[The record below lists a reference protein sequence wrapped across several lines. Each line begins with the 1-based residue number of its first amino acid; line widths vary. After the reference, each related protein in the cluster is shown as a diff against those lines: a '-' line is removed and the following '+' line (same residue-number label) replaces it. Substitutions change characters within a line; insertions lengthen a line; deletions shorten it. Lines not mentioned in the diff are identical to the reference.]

1 MAFFKSRSQSTASA
15 EERNADNGEA
25 QSMDVLRQRA
35 RHRLI
40 GATVL
45 VLIAVIGF
53 PLVFDTKPRE
63 VASDIRIDM
72 PDRDAVRPSQVPLA
86 PPVEAKAPVPDDVKA
101 PASQAP
107 EPEPKDIAKLPEVPV
122 AEVKKPEAKPADSKV
137 AEAKAPVPDDVKAPA
152 SQAPEPEPIDMAK
165 QPEQALAEVKKP
177 DAKPA
182 ESKAAPKEEVLN
194 TTKPESV
201 AGKTDEAPRFIV
213 QVGAFSDEAK
223 VKEVR
228 AKLEKAGFKTYV
240 HVAQTKE
247 GKRTRVRIGPFAS
260 KEEAQKTVN
269 KIKPLQLSAAVLTL

>member
-1 MAFFKSRSQSTASA
+1 MAFFKSRSKSSASA
-15 EERNADNGEA
+15 EERNTDAGEA

-72 PDRDAVRPSQVPLA
+72 PDRDAVRPNQA
-86 PPVEAKAPVPDDVKA
+86 PSAPAVEAKTPVPDDVKA

-107 EPEPKDIAKLPEVPV
+107 EPEPKEAAKVTEVPV
-122 AEVKKPEAKPADSKV
+122 AEVNKQDAKVTDSK
-137 AEAKAPVPDDVKAPA
+137 A
-152 SQAPEPEPIDMAK
+152 S
-165 QPEQALAEVKKP
+165 
-177 DAKPA
+177 
-182 ESKAAPKEEVLN
+182 PKEEVVN
-194 TTKPESV
+194 TTKPDLDKPKDD
-201 AGKTDEAPRFIV
+201 GAPRFIV

-240 HVAQTKE
+240 HVAQTKD

>member
-1 MAFFKSRSQSTASA
+1 MAFFKSRSKSTASA
-15 EERNADNGEA
+15 DERNAEAGEV

-53 PLVFDTKPRE
+53 PLVFDTKPRD

-72 PDRDAVRPSQVPLA
+72 PERDAVRPSQVPAA
-86 PPVEAKAPVPDDVKA
+86 PANVAKAPVPDDVKA
-101 PASQAP
+101 PVSQAP
-107 EPEPKDIAKLPEVPV
+107 EPEPQTLAKLPDPPI
-122 AEVKKPEAKPADSKV
+122 AELKKPEAKPADTKS
-137 AEAKAPVPDDVKAPA
+137 
-152 SQAPEPEPIDMAK
+152 
-165 QPEQALAEVKKP
+165 
-177 DAKPA
+177 
-182 ESKAAPKEEVLN
+182 APKEEVVN
-194 TTKPESV
+194 TTKPDADKSKDD
-201 AGKTDEAPRFIV
+201 GAPRFIV

-260 KEEAQKTVN
+260 KDEAQKTVN
-269 KIKPLQLSAAVLTL
+269 KIKPLHLSAAVLTL

>member
-1 MAFFKSRSQSTASA
+1 MAFFKSRSKSTASA
-15 EERNADNGEA
+15 EERNTDAGEA

-72 PDRDAVRPSQVPLA
+72 PDRDAVRPSQA
-86 PPVEAKAPVPDDVKA
+86 PSAPAVQAKAPVPDDVKA

-107 EPEPKDIAKLPEVPV
+107 EPEPKEAAKAPELPV
-122 AEVKKPEAKPADSKV
+122 AEVKKPDTK
-137 AEAKAPVPDDVKAPA
+137 
-152 SQAPEPEPIDMAK
+152 
-165 QPEQALAEVKKP
+165 LAEVSKP
-177 DAKPA
+177 DAKTA
-182 ESKAAPKEEVLN
+182 DTKASPKEEVVN
-194 TTKPESV
+194 TTKPD
-201 AGKTDEAPRFIV
+201 ADKAKDDGAPRFIV

-260 KEEAQKTVN
+260 KDEAQKTVN
-269 KIKPLQLSAAVLTL
+269 KIKPLHLSAAVLTL

>member
-1 MAFFKSRSQSTASA
+1 
-15 EERNADNGEA
+15 
-25 QSMDVLRQRA
+25 
-35 RHRLI
+35 
-40 GATVL
+40 
-45 VLIAVIGF
+45 
-53 PLVFDTKPRE
+53 
-63 VASDIRIDM
+63 
-72 PDRDAVRPSQVPLA
+72 
-86 PPVEAKAPVPDDVKA
+86 VPDDVKA

-137 AEAKAPVPDDVKAPA
+137 AEAKA
-152 SQAPEPEPIDMAK
+152 
-165 QPEQALAEVKKP
+165 
-177 DAKPA
+177 
-182 ESKAAPKEEVLN
+182 APKEEVVN
-194 TTKPESV
+194 TTKPDTD
-201 AGKTDEAPRFIV
+201 AGKTDDAPRFIV

-240 HVAQTKE
+240 HVAQTKD

>member
-1 MAFFKSRSQSTASA
+1 MAFFKSRSPSTASA
-15 EERNADNGEA
+15 EERNADKGEA

-63 VASDIRIDM
+63 VSSDIRIDM
-72 PDRDAVRPSQVPLA
+72 PERDAVRPNQAPTV
-86 PPVEAKAPVPDDVKA
+86 PPVQAKAPVPDEVKA

-107 EPEPKDIAKLPEVPV
+107 EPEPKD
-122 AEVKKPEAKPADSKV
+122 
-137 AEAKAPVPDDVKAPA
+137 
-152 SQAPEPEPIDMAK
+152 MAK
-165 QPEQALAEVKKP
+165 QPELPAADVKKP
-177 DAKPA
+177 DTKPA
-182 ESKAAPKEEVLN
+182 ESKVAETKAAPKEEVLN
-194 TTKPESV
+194 TTKPETDAAIS
-201 AGKTDEAPRFIV
+201 DEAPRFIV

-240 HVAQTKE
+240 HVAQNKD

-260 KEEAQKTVN
+260 KEEAQKTVTKVKALN
-269 KIKPLQLSAAVLTL
+269 LTAAVLTL

>member
-1 MAFFKSRSQSTASA
+1 MAFFKSRSPSTASA

-72 PDRDAVRPSQVPLA
+72 PDRDSLGP
-86 PPVEAKAPVPDDVKA
+86 
-101 PASQAP
+101 SQAP
-107 EPEPKDIAKLPEVPV
+107 A
-122 AEVKKPEAKPADSKV
+122 APAL
-137 AEAKAPVPDDVKAPA
+137 EAKAPVPDDVKAPA

>member
-15 EERNADNGEA
+15 EERNADSGEA

-72 PDRDAVRPSQVPLA
+72 PDRDAVRPNQAPAA

-107 EPEPKDIAKLPEVPV
+107 EPEPKD
-122 AEVKKPEAKPADSKV
+122 
-137 AEAKAPVPDDVKAPA
+137 
-152 SQAPEPEPIDMAK
+152 MAK
-165 QPEQALAEVKKP
+165 QPELPVADVKMP

-182 ESKAAPKEEVLN
+182 ESKIVETKASPKEEVVN
-194 TTKPESV
+194 TTKPDTN
-201 AGKTDEAPRFIV
+201 AAKTDDAPRFIV

-240 HVAQTKE
+240 HVAQTKD

>member
-25 QSMDVLRQRA
+25 QSMDMLRQRA

-72 PDRDAVRPSQVPLA
+72 PERDAVRSSQVPA
-86 PPVEAKAPVPDDVKA
+86 TPVVEAKAPVPDDVKA

-122 AEVKKPEAKPADSKV
+122 AEVKKPEAKPAESKV
-137 AEAKAPVPDDVKAPA
+137 AEVKAA
-152 SQAPEPEPIDMAK
+152 SK
-165 QPEQALAEVKKP
+165 EV
-177 DAKPA
+177 
-182 ESKAAPKEEVLN
+182 VVN
-194 TTKPESV
+194 TTKPEEDP
-201 AGKTDEAPRFIV
+201 AKTDDAPRFIV

-240 HVAQTKE
+240 HVAQTKN